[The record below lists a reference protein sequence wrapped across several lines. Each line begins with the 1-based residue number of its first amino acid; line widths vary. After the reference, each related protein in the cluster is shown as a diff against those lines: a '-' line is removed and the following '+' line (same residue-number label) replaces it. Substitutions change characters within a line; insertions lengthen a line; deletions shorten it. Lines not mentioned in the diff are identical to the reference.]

1 MAGVFVFGYR
11 LKHGADECLS
21 TTLYPKESGLT
32 ASFLI
37 QRKPSSAMAG
47 VFASGFGLKHW
58 VDECLSTTLYPK
70 ESGLTVSLLIQ
81 RKPSSEMAGVFASG
95 FGLKQRKR
103 AVCGKPGCH
112 QPHHDSYGHA
122 FSSPGFIYFK

>member
-32 ASFLI
+32 VSFN
-37 QRKPSSAMAG
+37 
-47 VFASGFGLKHW
+47 
-58 VDECLSTTLYPK
+58 
-70 ESGLTVSLLIQ
+70 IQ

-95 FGLKQRKR
+95 FGLKHGADECLSTTLYPKESGLT
-103 AVCGKPGCH
+103 V
-112 QPHHDSYGHA
+112 SFN
-122 FSSPGFIYFK
+122 FSANPCQQWRGFLLLASG

>member
-1 MAGVFVFGYR
+1 LTVSFNFSAKPLPAMAGVFASGFG

-47 VFASGFGLKHW
+47 VFASGFGLK
-58 VDECLSTTLYPK
+58 
-70 ESGLTVSLLIQ
+70 Q
-81 RKPSSEMAGVFASG
+81 RQMNACP
-95 FGLKQRKR
+95 RR
-103 AVCGKPGCH
+103 
-112 QPHHDSYGHA
+112 YT
-122 FSSPGFIYFK
+122 

>member
-1 MAGVFVFGYR
+1 MTVHDAIPERKR
-11 LKHGADECLS
+11 LNGQLQLLSKTPASNGGGFCFWLRVEAKADEWLS

-32 ASFLI
+32 VSFLI

-47 VFASGFGLKHW
+47 VFASGFGF
-58 VDECLSTTLYPK
+58 E
-70 ESGLTVSLLIQ
+70 
-81 RKPSSEMAGVFASG
+81 
-95 FGLKQRKR
+95 QRKR

>member
-1 MAGVFVFGYR
+1 AMAGVFASGFG

-47 VFASGFGLKHW
+47 VFASGFGLK
-58 VDECLSTTLYPK
+58 
-70 ESGLTVSLLIQ
+70 Q
-81 RKPSSEMAGVFASG
+81 RQMNACPRRYT
-95 FGLKQRKR
+95 RKKT
-103 AVCGKPGCH
+103 A
-112 QPHHDSYGHA
+112 
-122 FSSPGFIYFK
+122 